1 VANEYALLA
10 DLKARLQIT
19 DSTRDTE
26 LQGKLTTASRD
37 IDRDTSR
44 SFYLDVGVSQR
55 IYNPRNRQFPT
66 AEGMKLIVDDIGSAT
81 GLIVEVGTAT
91 TGWSAIT
98 GYETGPDNAIVRGD
112 PITWLLRTYI
122 PWVYYPLQRVRVTA
136 QWGWPAVPT
145 QIAEACLLRAARLFK
160 RRDSPDGVAGAG
172 DFGVIRVSRRDPDYD
187 ELIGPFKLPG
197 IG

>member
-1 VANEYALLA
+1 MANEYALLA

-26 LQGKLTTASRD
+26 LQGKLTVASRD

-44 SFYLDVGVSQR
+44 SFYLDGAVSQR
-55 IYNPRNRQFPT
+55 IFNPRNRQFPT
-66 AEGMKLIVDDIGSAT
+66 AEGMRLIVDDIGSAT
-81 GLIVEVGTAT
+81 GLIAEVGTAT